1 MNNTRKWLA
10 ALGAAAVLGTG
21 FAMADAWLYLKRAA
35 PPSAKSVSQDL
46 KAFEVPA
53 SWIKSGQPRFSVT
66 EVAHSADGRQI
77 VGLWQCDGPT
87 TFEWQFGLDETVHLL
102 EGEVQ
107 VEYLGNSFT
116 LLPGQTATFHAGTR
130 AVWRIPKTARKV
142 FSLEHPGRLALLW
155 RWLVPQAPA
164 ADGQTS

>member
-1 MNNTRKWLA
+1 MRIAKKWVV
-10 ALGAAAVLGTG
+10 ALGAVAVLGSG
-21 FAMADAWLYLKRAA
+21 AAVADAWLYVKRAT
-35 PPSAKSVSQDL
+35 PPSGRSMPQELA
-46 KAFEVPA
+46 AFEVPA

-66 EVAHSADGRQI
+66 EVSRSTDGRQI

-102 EGEVQ
+102 EGEVK
-107 VEYLGNSFT
+107 VEYLGNTFT

-130 AVWRIPKTARKV
+130 ATWHIPNMAKKV

-155 RWLVPQAPA
+155 RRLMPQAPA
-164 ADGQTS
+164 AS